1 MQRALTLYSTTV
13 GKKVAMALSGAILL
27 GFTIVHM
34 AGNMNLFAGQEAFD
48 GYAAKLREMPILLW
62 TARIGLIF
70 AFLTH
75 VFAAAMLFFKNS
87 AARSIPYKKKKDI
100 ARDYAAKTMYLSGPI
115 LFFYVLFH
123 LAHMTFAQTFGLYEW
138 SETSPYDNLVH
149 GFQHWVIIAP
159 YVLGVL
165 ALGLHLFHGIF
176 SAFQS
181 MGINHPQYNHLR
193 RDLAIG
199 LATLLTIG
207 NLSFPFAVKMGYV
220 RASDDAGASDFGE
233 SGSLPPLP
241 IPLP

>member
-13 GKKVAMALSGAILL
+13 GKKVAMALSGAILV

-34 AGNMNLFAGQEAFD
+34 AGNMNLFAGEEAFN
-48 GYAAKLREMPILLW
+48 GYAEKLHAMPALLW

-75 VFAAAMLFFKNS
+75 IVSAAMLWAKNS
-87 AARSIPYKKKKDI
+87 SARPVPYKKKKDI
-100 ARDYAAKTMYLSGPI
+100 ARDYAAKTMYLTGPT
-115 LFFYVLFH
+115 LLFYVLFH
-123 LAHMTFAQTFGLYEW
+123 LAHMTAGKTFGLYEW
-138 SETSPYDNLVH
+138 QDGNPYANLVH
-149 GFQHWVIIAP
+149 GFQYWWIIVP

-165 ALGLHLFHGIF
+165 SLGLHLFHGIH

-181 MGINHPQYNHLR
+181 MGANHPKYNHLR
-193 RDLAIG
+193 TDLAIG

-207 NLSFPFAVKMGYV
+207 NLSFPVAAKLGKFPIAGEDNSAEMGT
-220 RASDDAGASDFGE
+220 
-233 SGSLPPLP
+233 SGSVPPLP